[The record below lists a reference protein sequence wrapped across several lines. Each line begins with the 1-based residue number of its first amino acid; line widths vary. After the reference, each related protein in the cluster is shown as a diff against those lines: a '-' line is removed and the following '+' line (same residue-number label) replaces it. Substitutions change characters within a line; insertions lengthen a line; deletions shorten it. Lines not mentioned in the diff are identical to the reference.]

1 MFASMRRY
9 RLERGTMA
17 DLSRAIDED
26 FAEQLAAQP
35 GFVSYEFIDCGLGEF
50 MTFSIFMALEQAEA
64 SRELARRWAEAHQD
78 EFDFPRIEA
87 AHGEI
92 VVGRAAEHMLE
103 ETHVGAPRKS
113 VAIRRY
119 RLTDGSVAA
128 LMRRIDGP
136 FADRFQAMEGFGAW
150 HVFDCGDGEIL
161 WISFVRDHG
170 VAEET
175 DERVYRFV
183 SEDLREFG
191 LERRT
196 ALRGDLLVSRARTE
210 LLEAAHA

>member
-9 RLERGTMA
+9 RLERGTMT

-26 FAEQLAAQP
+26 FAERLAAQP
-35 GFVSYEFIDCGLGEF
+35 GFVSYEFLDCGLGEF
-50 MTFSIFMALEQAEA
+50 MTFSIFVTLEQAEA
-64 SRELARRWAEAHQD
+64 SRELARRWAEDHRDA
-78 EFDFPRIEA
+78 FDFPRTEA

-119 RLTDGSVAA
+119 HVGDGSVAA
-128 LMRRIDGP
+128 LMGKIDGP
-136 FADRFQAMEGFGAW
+136 FADRFEAMEGFAAW
-150 HVFDCGDGEIL
+150 HVFDCGGGEIL

-196 ALRGDLLVSRARTE
+196 ALRGDLIVSRAQPE
-210 LLEAAHA
+210 ILEPSRA

>member
-9 RLERGTMA
+9 RLERGTMT

-26 FAEQLAAQP
+26 FAERLAAQP
-35 GFVSYEFIDCGLGEF
+35 GFVSYEFLDCGLGEF
-50 MTFSIFMALEQAEA
+50 MTFSIFVTLEQAEA
-64 SRELARRWAEAHQD
+64 SRELARRWAEERQA

-103 ETHVGAPRKS
+103 ETHVGGERKS
-113 VAIRRY
+113 AAIRRY
-119 RLTDGSVAA
+119 GVTAGSVGE

-136 FADRFQAMEGFGAW
+136 FADRFEAMEGFGAW

-161 WISFVRDHG
+161 WISLVRDHG

-196 ALRGDLLVSRARTE
+196 ALRGDLVVSRARTE
-210 LLEAAHA
+210 LLEAARA

>member
-1 MFASMRRY
+1 
-9 RLERGTMA
+9 MA
-17 DLSRAIDED
+17 ELSRAIDED

-50 MTFSIFMALEQAEA
+50 MTFSIFMTLEQAEA
-64 SRELARRWAEAHQD
+64 SRDLARRWAEDHQD
-78 EFDFPRIEA
+78 AFDFPRVA
-87 AHGEI
+87 SAHGEI

-113 VAIRRY
+113 AAIRRY

-136 FADRFQAMEGFGAW
+136 FADRFEAMDGFGAW
-150 HVFDCGDGEIL
+150 HVFDCGGGEIL
-161 WISFVRDHG
+161 WISFVRDYG
-170 VAEET
+170 VAAEL
-175 DERVYRFV
+175 DEQLFRFV

-191 LERRT
+191 LERRI
-196 ALRGDLLVSRARTE
+196 ALRGDLLVSRAHTA
-210 LLEAAHA
+210 LLEAARA